1 MLGRRKPGARSGH
14 DRDDA
19 LKLLPVLA
27 LLLPLLSATPTLA
40 QQGGAICAGIANDPE
55 RLACYDAIFRAA
67 PTNPANSVAFNSEQ
81 LIPARPSGR
90 QPAVMTVAC
99 VSDELSV
106 KFAFAGNTMSAI
118 GNDAG
123 ITLQLDLQAARSR
136 TLPTADNNTALI
148 INRDAAAFLDSLQ
161 GATNLTVRVTP
172 VSSRSL
178 SVRFKL
184 AGVDEAVAPVRAACE

>member
-1 MLGRRKPGARSGH
+1 MLL
-14 DRDDA
+14 

-27 LLLPLLSATPTLA
+27 LLFLPLLPATPAFA
-40 QQGGAICAGIANDPE
+40 QANGATCAAIAGNPE

-67 PTNPANSVAFNSEQ
+67 PRDAAESVSFNSEQ

-99 VSDELSV
+99 YAKVLSV
-106 KFAFAGNTMSAI
+106 KFSFAGNTMSPI
-118 GNDAG
+118 GGDAG
-123 ITLQLDLQAARSR
+123 ISLQLDLQAARNL
-136 TLPTADNNTALI
+136 TLPTTDANTALLVT
-148 INRDAAAFLDSLQ
+148 RDARTFLDSFQ

-178 SVRFKL
+178 TVRFRVADL
-184 AGVDEAVAPVRAACE
+184 DEAIAPIIAACE

>member
-1 MLGRRKPGARSGH
+1 M
-14 DRDDA
+14 
-19 LKLLPVLA
+19 KLLPVLGL
-27 LLLPLLSATPTLA
+27 LLLPLLPATPALA
-40 QQGGAICAGIANDPE
+40 QQDGATCAAIATDLD
-55 RLACYDAIFRAA
+55 RLACYDALFRTAA
-67 PTNPANSVAFNSEQ
+67 PAGSANAVTLNSEQ

-99 VSDELSV
+99 AANVLSV
-106 KFAFAGNTMSAI
+106 KFAFAGNAMSAI

-136 TLPTADNNTALI
+136 TLPTTDNNTALI
-148 INRDAAAFLDSLQ
+148 IDRDAAAFLDSLQ

-178 SVRFKL
+178 SVRFRVENFDQ
-184 AGVDEAVAPVRAACE
+184 AIAPVRAACE

>member
-1 MLGRRKPGARSGH
+1 MKI
-14 DRDDA
+14 
-19 LKLLPVLA
+19 LPVLA
-27 LLLPLLSATPTLA
+27 LLLLPLLSATPTVA
-40 QQGGAICAGIANDPE
+40 QASGATCAAIPGDAE
-55 RLACYDAIFRAA
+55 RLACYDDIFRGLPVDAA
-67 PTNPANSVAFNSEQ
+67 SSSSFKSEQ
-81 LIPARPSGR
+81 LIPAKPSGR
-90 QPAVMTVAC
+90 QPAIMTVAC
-99 VSDELSV
+99 TAGALSV

-136 TLPTADNNTALI
+136 TLPTADNNTALV

-178 SVRFKL
+178 SVRFRL
-184 AGVDEAVAPVRAACE
+184 DVVDEAVAPVRAACE